1 MTNEDYFLYS
11 AERRHRESIATDAK
25 LGTEIPISD
34 RYVITK
40 DEMGIITERRNQF
53 NNIIRE
59 LANSDSRVHLIDFE
73 MLIERVNESSE
84 SFNGVS
90 FTLNFDYR
98 GIISA
103 DGYNLNSKGQAL
115 LANLFIEYLNENFSS
130 NLPRIDVNSQR
141 GNAYG
146 NGF

>member
-1 MTNEDYFLYS
+1 MTNEDYYLYS
-11 AERRHRESIATDAK
+11 AQMRHRESIATDAK
-25 LGTEIPISD
+25 LGTEIPVPD
-34 RYVITK
+34 RYVVTK
-40 DEMGIITERRNQF
+40 EEMAMITERRNHF

-59 LANSDSRVHLIDFE
+59 MVSLNPRVHLIDFE
-73 MLIERVNESSE
+73 KLIEKINEGSE
-84 SFNGVS
+84 SFKSVS

-115 LANLFIEYLNENFSS
+115 LSNLLIEYFNENFSS
-130 NLPRIDVNSQR
+130 NLSLINVNSKP
-141 GNAYG
+141 GIVYG